1 MDTMKVK
8 TLMARLSELD
18 PEDDIFFMD
27 GEYGV
32 TEITQ
37 LRQELHHIESAG
49 GRTLPKMVWTV
60 Q

>member
-18 PEDDIFFMD
+18 PEDDIFMMD
-27 GEYGV
+27 GEAGV

-37 LRQELHHIESAG
+37 LDKVLHHIESAK
-49 GRTLPKMVWTV
+49 GRQLPKMVWV
-60 Q
+60 LQ

>member
-18 PEDDIFFMD
+18 PEDDIFMMD

-37 LRQELHHIESAG
+37 QAKEMHHIESAN
-49 GRTLPKMVWTV
+49 GRQLPKMVWTL